1 MLLDGFERKGKLR
14 FGLRRLWGLN
24 SEEGARIMAKS
35 YIAISAIIFALVA
48 IGHLMRI
55 VQGWQVQVGD
65 MGVAMSVS
73 WVALVVSAAL
83 ALWGGMLLRR

>member
-1 MLLDGFERKGKLR
+1 MIR
-14 FGLRRLWGLN
+14 
-24 SEEGARIMAKS
+24 S

-48 IGHLMRI
+48 IVHLVRI
-55 VQGWQVQVGD
+55 VQGWQVQLGD

-83 ALWGGMLLRR
+83 AIWGATALRR